1 MRAHL
6 FAEMAMRSSFTDF
19 CLGLLNMDPIKRWS
33 PSQARRHPFITGEKF
48 TGPFNVSQLAPTIL
62 L

>member
-1 MRAHL
+1 
-6 FAEMAMRSSFTDF
+6 MAMRSSFTDF